1 VSPTTSGVD
10 ANDPN
15 VDPRV
20 SGKRQRTC
28 SLATVRVEIV
38 DGTARV
44 PDRSAFGCRQSAAP
58 AGVAQATT
66 AAVAVPTATT

>member
-1 VSPTTSGVD
+1 VSPTTSGVE

-20 SGKRQRTC
+20 SGKRQRTWR
-28 SLATVRVEIV
+28 LATVREEI
-38 DGTARV
+38 GELTARV
-44 PDRSAFGCRQSAAP
+44 PDRFAFGCRQSAAP
-58 AGVAQATT
+58 AGLAQATT